1 MLTTTDTRRDDIY
14 ELTEEQ
20 REWRNTLRDFADQE
34 IAPKAARYDDAGE
47 FPWENVKKM
56 RELGLFGLPFPEEY
70 GGSGADTLM
79 YAMAVE
85 EVSRACAS
93 TGITLAAHVSL
104 GTSPIYLFGTE
115 AQKKKYLPALCSGE
129 KLAAFGLTE
138 PEAGSD
144 AGGTKTR
151 AVKEGNE
158 YVVNGRKIY
167 ITNGGVCG
175 TAVFTAVTT
184 PGIGARGISAFIVEK
199 GTPGFA
205 AGSREKK
212 LGHRASDTVE
222 LLFDGLR
229 LPAEHLLDAEGREG
243 QGFKQFMVT
252 LDGGRIS
259 IGAMSLGIAQAALD
273 ASVKY
278 AKERKQF
285 GQSIAEFQAIQL
297 LLAEMTTELESA
309 RLLVYAAS
317 RLKDRGAPYTR
328 YAAMAK
334 LKASTVAMRASDA
347 AVQIHGGAGYMTDHP
362 VERYFRDAKLMEIG
376 EGTSQIQKLII
387 ARELLRESGFV
398 FGGGKKK
405 PSA

>member
-1 MLTTTDTRRDDIY
+1 MLTMTGTRRDDIY
-14 ELTEEQ
+14 ELTPEQ
-20 REWRNTLRDFADQE
+20 SEWRDTLREFADKE

-56 RELGLFGLPFPEEY
+56 AELGLFGLVFPEQY
-70 GGSGADTLM
+70 GGGGFGTLE
-79 YAMAVE
+79 YVLAVE
-85 EVSRACAS
+85 EISRACAS

-104 GTSPIYLFGTE
+104 GTWPIYNFGTE
-115 AQKKKYLPALCSGE
+115 DQKRKFLPALCSGE
-129 KLAAFGLTE
+129 RLGAFGLTE

-151 AVKEGNE
+151 AIVDGDG
-158 YVVNGRKIY
+158 YVINGRKIY
-167 ITNGGVCG
+167 ITNGSVCG

-184 PGIGARGISAFIVEK
+184 PGVGVKGISSFIVEK
-199 GTPGFA
+199 GTPGFTP
-205 AGSREKK
+205 GTREKK

-222 LLFDGLR
+222 LIFDSLK
-229 LPAEHLLDAEGREG
+229 LPKENMLGPEGG
-243 QGFKQFMVT
+243 GFTQFMMT

-273 ASVKY
+273 SAVKY
-278 AKERKQF
+278 ARERRQF
-285 GQSIAEFQAIQL
+285 GRAIADFQAIQL
-297 LLAEMTTELESA
+297 LLAEIVTELEAA
-309 RLLVYAAS
+309 RLLVYQTA
-317 RLKDRGAPYTR
+317 RLKDRGQPFTR

-334 LKASTVAMRASDA
+334 LKASTVAMRAADS

-387 ARELLRESGFV
+387 ARELLRESGYRI
-398 FGGGKKK
+398 G
-405 PSA
+405 S

>member
-1 MLTTTDTRRDDIY
+1 MAATTESGREDLYDLTD
-14 ELTEEQ
+14 EQ
-20 REWRNTLRDFADQE
+20 RDWKATLREFADQE
-34 IAPKAARYDDAGE
+34 IAPRAARFDDAGE

-56 RELGLFGLPFPEEY
+56 QELGLFGLIFPEQY
-70 GGSGADTLM
+70 GGGGFGTLE
-79 YAMAVE
+79 YVIAVE

-104 GTSPIYLFGTE
+104 GTSPIFMFGTE
-115 AQKKKYLPALCSGE
+115 EQKRKFLPALCSGE

-151 AVKEGNE
+151 AVREGDH

-167 ITNGGVCG
+167 ITNGSVCG
-175 TAVFTAVTT
+175 TAVFTAVTA
-184 PGIGARGISAFIVEK
+184 PGVGAKGISAFIIEK
-199 GTPGFA
+199 GTPGFT
-205 AGSREKK
+205 AGTREKK

-222 LLFDGLR
+222 LVFENVR
-229 LPAEHLLDAEGREG
+229 LPREHLLDEEGREG
-243 QGFKQFMVT
+243 NGFKQFMRT

-273 ASVKY
+273 AAVRY
-278 AKERKQF
+278 ARERRQF
-285 GQSIAEFQAIQL
+285 GKAIADFQAIQL
-297 LLAEMTTELESA
+297 LLADMVTELEAA
-309 RLLVYAAS
+309 RLLVYQTA
-317 RLKDRGAPYTR
+317 RLKDRGAPFTR
-328 YAAMAK
+328 FAAMAK
-334 LKASTVAMRASDA
+334 LKASTVAMRAADS

-387 ARELLRESGFV
+387 ARELLRESGYRV
-398 FGGGKKK
+398 G
-405 PSA
+405 S